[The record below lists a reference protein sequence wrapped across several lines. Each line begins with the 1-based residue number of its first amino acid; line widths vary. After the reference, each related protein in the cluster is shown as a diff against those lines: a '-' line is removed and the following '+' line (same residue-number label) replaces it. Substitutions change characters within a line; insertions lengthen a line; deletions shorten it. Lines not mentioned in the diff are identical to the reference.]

1 MSLYHLKSFWYYQ
14 HEVSPQDLNT
24 ENICQFSSIEH
35 RIKLYF
41 ITYLVFH
48 SLSGASLV
56 AQTVKNLPANSG
68 DTDLIPESGRSP
80 GEGNGNPLQYSCLGN
95 SIDRETRQT
104 IVHGVTKSQT
114 QLSDWACRISLT
126 NLILH
131 KGLKS
136 QNMFNYVIVFSIS
149 LLVNFIIFCDSLT
162 SLMIWDIVTKRG
174 AKDSEIFNINNTYR
188 REYIFF
194 FSFLKL
200 HISHRE
206 DSRRIQNK
214 RFGKRLISTYL

>member
-1 MSLYHLKSFWYYQ
+1 MSLHHLKSFWYHQ

-95 SIDRETRQT
+95 PMDR
-104 IVHGVTKSQT
+104 GAWWVTV
-114 QLSDWACRISLT
+114 CRISQSQDLLT
-126 NLILH
+126 KPPPPPFL
-131 KGLKS
+131 
-136 QNMFNYVIVFSIS
+136 FY
-149 LLVNFIIFCDSLT
+149 
-162 SLMIWDIVTKRG
+162 
-174 AKDSEIFNINNTYR
+174 
-188 REYIFF
+188 YIKHIHACICIYKLFF
-194 FSFLKL
+194 FSLFL
-200 HISHRE
+200 
-206 DSRRIQNK
+206 
-214 RFGKRLISTYL
+214 Y